1 MLKYRS
7 VRQISIEEFKTLFQ
21 RCLDANNRW
30 VRLSRIIPWDEL
42 VGIYARSLSIDF
54 GRPTTDTRVEIGA
67 LIIQHIL
74 KLSDEELIE
83 RIRENPYLQYFL
95 GYEEYSYHQV
105 FDASLLVRIRRRLGE
120 VSLNEM
126 NDIFLSHIEQ
136 WEKRRKS
143 RSKKKKRKTTPESKP
158 SSSSATESKGGENDK
173 TGLFHRGKLLM
184 DATVAP
190 SDIKYPTDLELLNK
204 AREGTERLIDRLWEP
219 APGKVKTRTYRR
231 KARADY
237 LRLAKQR
244 KKRKKQL
251 RKSVGKQLRYLRRN
265 IATIHKML
273 DTGEA
278 YPIPLSYRSL
288 RLFWIIQELYRQQK
302 QMYDERKNR
311 VDDRIVSLHQPYVR
325 PIVRGKAGAEVEF
338 GPKLSVSL
346 VNGYCYLERI
356 SWDAFN

>member
-42 VGIYARSLSIDF
+42 VGIYARSLLIDF

-74 KLSDEELIE
+74 QLSDEELIE
-83 RIRENPYLQYFL
+83 QIRENPYLQYFL

-120 VSLNEM
+120 VSLNQM

-136 WEKRRKS
+136 WEKKRKS
-143 RSKKKKRKTTPESKP
+143 RSKKKKRKTTTGSKQ

-173 TGLFHRGKLLM
+173 TGLIHSGKLLM

-204 AREGTERLIDRLWEP
+204 AREG
-219 APGKVKTRTYRR
+219 
-231 KARADY
+231 
-237 LRLAKQR
+237 
-244 KKRKKQL
+244 
-251 RKSVGKQLRYLRRN
+251 S
-265 IATIHKML
+265 
-273 DTGEA
+273 
-278 YPIPLSYRSL
+278 
-288 RLFWIIQELYRQQK
+288 
-302 QMYDERKNR
+302 
-311 VDDRIVSLHQPYVR
+311 
-325 PIVRGKAGAEVEF
+325 
-338 GPKLSVSL
+338 
-346 VNGYCYLERI
+346 
-356 SWDAFN
+356 